1 MKYQANCW
9 KNNNKKKNQFQPL
22 TFQDDMIQ
30 STIVA

>member
-9 KNNNKKKNQFQPL
+9 KNNNKKNQFQPL

>member
-9 KNNNKKKNQFQPL
+9 KNNNKKIQFQLL